1 MINKFQPAMKKAIKI
16 SAIVFV
22 SLFIILLILPFAF
35 KGKIQ
40 SKVIEEANKSLNA
53 KVNFSDISLS
63 LIKNFPNINLSI
75 NNFTIVGIDTFKLDT
90 LANIPTISVTVD
102 LMSVIKGDNYKIKKI
117 YLDNPKFFLKA
128 LADTAI
134 KPNWDIVKPDTIKST
149 DTSKSNFKM
158 TLQKFEIDGGTIVY
172 DDATFPVYTK
182 LEKVNYLMKG
192 DFTADFTSLSI
203 KTSIEKVNLIY
214 NHIKYLNNANSD
226 LNIVVDA
233 DLKNSK
239 YTIKESD
246 IKLNELNL
254 GVSGIFTMLKDGY
267 GMDLKMFA
275 KKNEFKNFLSM
286 VPSVYSN
293 DFEKVKTSGNLAL
306 DAYVKGIYNAKQMP
320 GFGVKI
326 IVENAMFQYPS
337 LPKAVKDI
345 QLNVQ
350 IDCPS
355 GNFDATEINVNRFHC
370 EMAGNPVD
378 MKLSVKTPVSDAQI
392 KGNIKGKI
400 DLTTVKDFYP
410 LQKDV
415 HLEGTVAADI
425 SMDGRM
431 SSIEKKKYEDF
442 KALGKLD
449 IAGINYKSKDY
460 PQGIFVKNLALDFT
474 PKQVN
479 LTDMNIRFGKSD
491 LSAKGRIDNLLAY
504 VFKNEMLTGN
514 LETSSTLID
523 MNEWMTPS
531 TQNTKADTTKL
542 SVIDVPA
549 NIDFTLHSKI
559 NKLLYDKMD
568 MSQVDGKITVRK
580 KRVSLENL
588 KMMMLSGQM
597 ILTGYYETVIPKQP
611 KVAFDINIDQF
622 DIPSAYNTFTT
633 IQKLAPI
640 ASKTKGKFSTKM
652 NFISTLDEHMMPV
665 YKTITGKGTLTTSK
679 ITVENVAAQQK
690 IADALKMDKLRKM
703 MIDNVKLNFTISEG
717 KLFVEPFDFNVD
729 NIKTTVTGSTS
740 IDQKI
745 DYDMNFAI
753 PRKDFGGQANNVLNN
768 LVSQANSKG
777 TNLSV
782 GDVVNTKVKLTGTV
796 TNPLVK
802 IDLASSSKN
811 IKEEMKQQVKK
822 ELETKAQSEADRLKK
837 EAEAKAKAEADKAKN
852 DAGKK
857 IQNEM
862 KNQLKKLF

>member
-1 MINKFQPAMKKAIKI
+1 MKKVIKI

-63 LIKNFPNINLSI
+63 LIKNFPNLNLSI

-117 YLDNPKFFLKA
+117 YLDNPKFLLKA

-134 KPNWDIVKPDTIKST
+134 KPNWDIFKPDTTKST

-158 TLQKFEIDGGTIVY
+158 TLQKFEIDGGTFVY

-293 DFEKVKTSGNLAL
+293 DFEKVKTTGNLAL

-320 GFGVKI
+320 GFGVKL

-431 SSIEKKKYEDF
+431 SSIEKKKYEEF

-514 LETSSTLID
+514 LETSSALID

-542 SVIDVPA
+542 SVIDVPDK
-549 NIDFTLHSKI
+549 IDFTLHSKI

-568 MSQVDGKITVRK
+568 MSQVDGKITVRN
-580 KRVSLENL
+580 KRISLENL

-597 ILTGYYETVIPKQP
+597 ILSGYYETVIPKQP

-665 YKTITGKGTLTTSK
+665 YKTMTGKGTLSTSK
-679 ITVENVAAQQK
+679 ITVENVTAQQK

-777 TNLSV
+777 ANFTA

-802 IDLASSSKN
+802 LDLASSTKN
-811 IKEEMKQQVKK
+811 VKEEMKQQVKK

>member
-1 MINKFQPAMKKAIKI
+1 M
-16 SAIVFV
+16 
-22 SLFIILLILPFAF
+22 
-35 KGKIQ
+35 
-40 SKVIEEANKSLNA
+40 
-53 KVNFSDISLS
+53 
-63 LIKNFPNINLSI
+63 
-75 NNFTIVGIDTFKLDT
+75 
-90 LANIPTISVTVD
+90 
-102 LMSVIKGDNYKIKKI
+102 
-117 YLDNPKFFLKA
+117 
-128 LADTAI
+128 
-134 KPNWDIVKPDTIKST
+134 
-149 DTSKSNFKM
+149 
-158 TLQKFEIDGGTIVY
+158 
-172 DDATFPVYTK
+172 
-182 LEKVNYLMKG
+182 
-192 DFTADFTSLSI
+192 
-203 KTSIEKVNLIY
+203 
-214 NHIKYLNNANSD
+214 
-226 LNIVVDA
+226 
-233 DLKNSK
+233 
-239 YTIKESD
+239 
-246 IKLNELNL
+246 
-254 GVSGIFTMLKDGY
+254 
-267 GMDLKMFA
+267 
-275 KKNEFKNFLSM
+275 
-286 VPSVYSN
+286 
-293 DFEKVKTSGNLAL
+293 
-306 DAYVKGIYNAKQMP
+306 
-320 GFGVKI
+320 
-326 IVENAMFQYPS
+326 
-337 LPKAVKDI
+337 KDI

-378 MKLSVKTPVSDAQI
+378 LKLSVKTPVSDAQI

-504 VFKNEMLTGN
+504 VFKKEMLTGN
-514 LETSSTLID
+514 LETSSALID

-549 NIDFTLHSKI
+549 NVDFTLHSKI

-568 MSQVDGKITVRK
+568 MSQVDGKITVRN

-622 DIPSAYNTFTT
+622 DIPAAYNTFTT

-652 NFISTLDEHMMPV
+652 NFISILDEHMMPI
-665 YKTITGKGTLTTSK
+665 YKTMTGKGTLSTSK

-703 MIDNVKLNFTISEG
+703 MIDNVKLNFTINEG

-777 TNLSV
+777 ANFTA

-802 IDLASSSKN
+802 LDLASSTKN
-811 IKEEMKQQVKK
+811 VKEEMKQQVKK